1 MRITIAILSV
11 GVFLALTGCSKD
23 PGGAGGS
30 ADAEWSPSVSSPG
43 ETVAENPAEP
53 VAPAP
58 ASAKTTPEPAPL
70 QAAPEPAGGLH
81 PSELTDLVDMPR
93 VETGK
98 PPQPTLLDQLGY
110 ELPPDPEA
118 ESVHRG
124 RRLVKSIKTELSGA
138 YDTPEELAQ
147 VVLDAIFFDD
157 AGLLHEQRVTREEFD
172 EIFWPEFP
180 QSRPATNIKPHDA
193 WMFHN
198 AECLDGVKEM
208 LFRWGGMELSLRNIR
223 YEEGLAQYANFN
235 LYHGVVLEAVTDR
248 GEVVEIPYVPMLAER
263 NGRWKVYMFA
273 S

>member
-1 MRITIAILSV
+1 MRITIAIMSV
-11 GVFLALTGCSKD
+11 GLSLALTGCSKD

-30 ADAEWSPSVSSPG
+30 TDAEWSSSVSSPG
-43 ETVAENPAEP
+43 ETPSELPAEP
-53 VAPAP
+53 TAAPAAPAP
-58 ASAKTTPEPAPL
+58 AKD
-70 QAAPEPAGGLH
+70 APEPAASPAQPDDGLH
-81 PSELTDLVDMPR
+81 PSELVDLVEMPR
-93 VETGK
+93 VKMGQ
-98 PPQPTLLDQLGY
+98 PRQPTLLEQMGH

-118 ESVHRG
+118 DSVYRG
-124 RRLVKSIKTELSGA
+124 RRLVKSIQTELSGA

-157 AGLLHEQRVTREEFD
+157 AGLLHEQRVTRKEFD

-180 QSRPATNIKPHDA
+180 QSRPATNIQPHDA
-193 WMFHN
+193 WMFHD
-198 AECLDGVKEM
+198 AECLDGVKET

-223 YEEGLAQYANFN
+223 YEEGLAQYGNFN

-248 GEVVEIPYVPMLAER
+248 GEVIEIPYVPMLAER